1 MKVGDKIK
9 FQKGILGTLIKIE
22 GTYGLIKFNH
32 GQFVYNLSAI
42 KKERIIS
49 NE

>member
-9 FQKGILGTLIKIE
+9 FQKGILGTIIKID

-32 GQFVYNLSAI
+32 GQFVFNLNKIQTERVI
-42 KKERIIS
+42 KT
-49 NE
+49 